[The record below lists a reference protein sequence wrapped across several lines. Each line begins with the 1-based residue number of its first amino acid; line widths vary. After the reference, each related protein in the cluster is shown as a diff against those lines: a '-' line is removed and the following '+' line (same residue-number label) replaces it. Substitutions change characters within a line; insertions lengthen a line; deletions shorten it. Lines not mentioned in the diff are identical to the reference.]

1 MGENDE
7 SRARAPQ
14 PKCLSNSET
23 LDGPT
28 AGLSRG
34 CRATKNLQYALYLFR
49 GLLCRRT
56 NLVSWMTGQGLDAG
70 LLRLPFVY
78 NEFLL
83 YPVKISLDQPKNM
96 RHMGNSNIGVDS
108 ENPGRVLC

>member
-1 MGENDE
+1 
-7 SRARAPQ
+7 
-14 PKCLSNSET
+14 
-23 LDGPT
+23 
-28 AGLSRG
+28 
-34 CRATKNLQYALYLFR
+34 
-49 GLLCRRT
+49 
-56 NLVSWMTGQGLDAG
+56 MTGQGLDAG